1 MGQLVFAP
9 ISIGD
14 LWDKITILNIKLEEY
29 GKVDNETNRIK
40 IEYVNKELAELMKII
55 NDLEQPSEPVDG
67 IVKNL
72 KAVNHMIWRHEDV
85 VRTYGSDLKPYDSE
99 FIKLVTDVH
108 QGNKDRCQ
116 YKLDINKLYNSDIV
130 ETKSYINEGLK

>member
-9 ISIGD
+9 ISVGD

-29 GKVDNETNRIK
+29 GKVDSETNLIK
-40 IEYVNKELAELMKII
+40 ITHVRKELTELMKII
-55 NDLEQPSEPVDG
+55 DELDAPESSVDE

-72 KAVNHMIWRHEDV
+72 KAVNHMIWQHEDV
-85 VRTYGSDLKPYDSE
+85 VRTYGTDLKPYDGE

-116 YKLDINKLYNSDIV
+116 FKLDINKLYNSDIV